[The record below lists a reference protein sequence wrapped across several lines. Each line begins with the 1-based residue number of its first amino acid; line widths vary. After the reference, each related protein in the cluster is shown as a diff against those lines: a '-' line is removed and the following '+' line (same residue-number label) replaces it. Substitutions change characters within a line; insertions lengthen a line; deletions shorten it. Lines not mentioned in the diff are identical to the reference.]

1 MFQSVDDVIAGLGGQ
16 NYICNK
22 SVATVVYLGTNLQKP
37 ILVEGPAGVGKTE
50 LGKVLAGALG
60 LDLIRLQCYE
70 GLDEAK
76 ALYEWEYAKQ
86 LLYTQILKDKIGEVL
101 QGTQSLQEAVNCIAD
116 QDGVFFSDRFLLP
129 RPLLRA
135 LVSDQPSVLLIDEID
150 KSDAEFEAFL
160 LEILSDFQITVP
172 EIGTLKAK
180 HIPLVVLT
188 SNNSREMS
196 DALKRRCLHLYLD
209 FPDSQREMEI
219 IKLKVPGVNDQLAQ
233 EVVQLI
239 HRVRKLDLK
248 KTPSISETLD
258 WVKALTLLNVKQL
271 DQELVEQTLSALM
284 KYEADI
290 RKAHQELK
298 AYLAERRA
306 QQPASAAGGDKDH
319 LH

>member
-1 MFQSVDDVIAGLGGQ
+1 MFQSVDEVIAGLGKQ
-16 NYICNK
+16 KYLCNK
-22 SVATVVYLGTNLQKP
+22 NVATVVYLGTNLQKP
-37 ILVEGPAGVGKTE
+37 LLVEGPAGVGKTE
-50 LGKVLAGALG
+50 LGKVLADSLG
-60 LDLIRLQCYE
+60 LELIRLQCYE

-86 LLYTQILKDKIGEVL
+86 LLYTQILKDKIGEIV
-101 QGTQSLQEAVNCIAD
+101 QGAKTLQEAVDHVAN

-135 LVSDQPSVLLIDEID
+135 LLSEKQVVLLIDEID

-160 LEILSDFQITVP
+160 LEVLSDFQITVP

-209 FPDSQREMEI
+209 FPDPEREKEI
-219 IKLKVPGVNDQLAQ
+219 IALKVPGVGAKLAE
-233 EVVQLI
+233 EVVRLL
-239 HRVRKLDLK
+239 HRLRKLDLK

-258 WVKALTLLNVKQL
+258 WVRALTLLNIKEL
-271 DQELVEQTLSALM
+271 NNELVEQTLSTLM

-298 AYLAERRA
+298 AYLAEKQAR
-306 QQPASAAGGDKDH
+306 QPADSEKDH